1 MVQLILTALEII
13 FGDEEEQTEEQTE
26 DTCNETTCEV
36 E

>member
-1 MVQLILTALEII
+1 MSQLILWALEIV
-13 FGDEEEQTEEQTE
+13 FGDEEEQTE